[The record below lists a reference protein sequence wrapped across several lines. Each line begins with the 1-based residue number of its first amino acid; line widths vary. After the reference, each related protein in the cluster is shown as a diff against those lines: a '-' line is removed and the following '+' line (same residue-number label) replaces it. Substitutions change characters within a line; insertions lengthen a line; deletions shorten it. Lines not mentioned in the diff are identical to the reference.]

1 MKIQKVKK
9 QLRKINHLIEAISEE
24 GRYSTIEYDLL
35 KSYIRDLYEKVLEE
49 EDKTEGTI
57 SVESFDIREKPK
69 SKKKAKVLEES
80 IFETILEDPVTEPIL
95 EESSIKSRNGQ
106 SPVVTP
112 QPADHHL
119 EAPTEFEWD
128 EWSKKIFSEEKSG
141 DLSQKLSRLPIKDL
155 HLAMG
160 LNERVITVHELF
172 KSNFSHFQEVINRL
186 NVLKNFEEAKEFL
199 LSEVVTRYEWNSE
212 MKAEQATE
220 FVKLIRRKY
229 I

>member
-9 QLRKINHLIEAISEE
+9 QLRKINHLLEAISEE

-49 EDKTEGTI
+49 EEKTEETI
-57 SVESFDIREKPK
+57 SVESFDIKGKPRNKKK
-69 SKKKAKVLEES
+69 SKMVEES
-80 IFETILEDPVTEPIL
+80 IFETLLEDPVTEPIL
-95 EESSIKSRNGQ
+95 EASNAKSSNGH

-112 QPADHHL
+112 QPADLSL
-119 EAPTEFEWD
+119 EDSTEYEWD

-160 LNERVITVHELF
+160 LNERIITVHELF

-186 NVLKNFEEAKEFL
+186 NVLNNFEEAKEFL

-212 MKAEQATE
+212 MKSEQATE